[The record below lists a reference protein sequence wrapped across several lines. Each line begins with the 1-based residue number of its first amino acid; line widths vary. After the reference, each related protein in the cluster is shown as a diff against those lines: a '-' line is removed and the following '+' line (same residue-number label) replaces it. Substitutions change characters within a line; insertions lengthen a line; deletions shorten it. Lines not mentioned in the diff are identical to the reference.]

1 MSVATPRASHVAPD
15 KFDGIYLESFF
26 PLDKLLI
33 LRITRIMWLLFYRI
47 GICPLKWDNGEI

>member
-33 LRITRIMWLLFYRI
+33 LRITRIMWLVFYRI
-47 GICPLKWDNGEI
+47 GICPLK